1 MLRNAV
7 GVAVCQISAKKALQ
21 RYYGLTL
28 LVLRGR
34 WVGVEFPEKK
44 GLRNT

>member
-7 GVAVCQISAKKALQ
+7 GVAVCQISAKKALR
-21 RYYGLTL
+21 RYYDSTL
-28 LVLRGR
+28 LALRGG